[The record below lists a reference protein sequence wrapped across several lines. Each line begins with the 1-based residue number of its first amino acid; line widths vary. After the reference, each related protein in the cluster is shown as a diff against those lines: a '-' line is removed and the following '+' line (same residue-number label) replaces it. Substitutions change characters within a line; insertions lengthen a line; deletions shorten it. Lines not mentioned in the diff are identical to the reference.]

1 MICIVK
7 GDFKMTNFVQI
18 ADKASNDTKCGGLLP
33 IFRIVRK
40 GIMPIIW
47 IGIPIILI
55 VMGTIDLGKAVISS
69 DDKEIKASTGRLVKR
84 IVYAIVIFFMVTI
97 VSLVMS
103 IITKADDDDMIKS
116 DGTYSWKKCWE
127 AAGN

>member
-1 MICIVK
+1 MS
-7 GDFKMTNFVQI
+7 NFVQI
-18 ADKASNDTKCGGLLP
+18 ADDVCGGLLP
-33 IFRIVRK
+33 IFKIVRK

-55 VMGTIDLGKAVISS
+55 LMGTIDLGKAVISS

-84 IVYAIVIFFMVTI
+84 IVYAVVIFFMVTI

-103 IITKADDDDMIKS
+103 IITKANDADMVQS
-116 DGTYSWKKCWE
+116 GWRSCWNK
-127 AAGN
+127 AAE

>member
-1 MICIVK
+1 MSKSDISK
-7 GDFKMTNFVQI
+7 N
-18 ADKASNDTKCGGLLP
+18 CGGLLP

-47 IGIPIILI
+47 IGIPVILI
-55 VMGTIDLGKAVISS
+55 IMGTIDLGKAVISS

-84 IVYAIVIFFMVTI
+84 IVYAVVIFFMVTI

-103 IITKADDDDMIKS
+103 IITKAGDGDMIDTS
-116 DGTYSWKKCWE
+116 ENGYSWRLCWN
-127 AAGN
+127 AAE

>member
-1 MICIVK
+1 
-7 GDFKMTNFVQI
+7 MTNFVQI
-18 ADKASNDTKCGGLLP
+18 AASASNDTKCGGLLP
-33 IFRIVRK
+33 IFKIVRK

-103 IITKADDDDMIKS
+103 IITKADDDDMIKT
-116 DGTYSWKKCWE
+116 DGTYSWKECWKE
-127 AAGN
+127 AGK

>member
-1 MICIVK
+1 MS
-7 GDFKMTNFVQI
+7 NFVQI
-18 ADKASNDTKCGGLLP
+18 ADDVCGGLLP
-33 IFRIVRK
+33 IFKIVRK

-55 VMGTIDLGKAVISS
+55 LMGTIDLGKAVVSS

-84 IVYAIVIFFMVTI
+84 IVYAVVIFFMVTI

-103 IITKADDDDMIKS
+103 IISKADDTDMIKS
-116 DGTYSWKKCWE
+116 GWRYCWSE
-127 AAGN
+127 AAK